1 MIAEV
6 LSQFFSLQPIL
17 GLFLG
22 VFAGIVGGSMPGISP
37 SMTIALLLPITL
49 YMPSVTS
56 ISVLMGAYQGAMMG
70 GSISA
75 ILINTPGTASAAATM
90 LDGYPMN
97 QKGQTK
103 KALQIALYASCTGG
117 VVGILILLL
126 SAQPLAKVALMFG
139 PPEYFGLM
147 TLSMALIAGISGKS
161 MLKGLIAGMIGLL
174 VSVIG
179 LDPIYGSQRLTF
191 KLLGLADGVDT
202 LSVFIGAFAVSELLV
217 QLGTGRSLLN
227 QKAKAMGKMQ
237 ESLSL
242 KEYLSQTVTMVQSG
256 IIGALIGILPG
267 IGGSTASFM
276 SYASAQKRSK
286 HPEKFGTGIIDG
298 VAAAESANNA
308 VCGGA
313 LVPMLTLGI
322 PGDVVTAILVG
333 ALIAQG
339 IKPGPMLFV
348 ENMFD
353 VYTIYIA
360 LLFAVLA
367 LAVVGTLGIPV
378 FSKIVSVR
386 KSILLPMVFL
396 ICFVGTYASRSD
408 YFSCYVMLIFGVI
421 GYFLRKFKYSLSPM
435 IIAFVIGGQL
445 ESNFRRSLLLDP
457 ALGWQIFFTRPLAV
471 SLIIISVVA
480 TIFMIRSNMKSN
492 ATT

>member
-1 MIAEV
+1 MMLDA
-6 LSQFFSLQPIL
+6 LSQFFHFQTIL
-17 GLFLG
+17 ILFIG
-22 VFAGIVGGSMPGISP
+22 VAAGIVGGSMPGISP

-49 YMPSVTS
+49 YMPSVNS
-56 ISVLMGAYQGAMMG
+56 IALLMGAYQGAMMG

-97 QKGQTK
+97 QKGQTM

-117 VVGILILLL
+117 VVGIAILLV

-147 TLSMALIAGISGKS
+147 MLSMALIAGIAGKS
-161 MLKGLIAGMIGLL
+161 MLKGMIAGMIGLL

-179 LDPIYGSQRLTF
+179 LDPIFGSARLTF
-191 KLLGLADGVDT
+191 KILELSDGVNT

-217 QLGTGRSLLN
+217 QLGTGRSILN
-227 QKAKAMGKMQ
+227 QKAQTMGSMEEK
-237 ESLSL
+237 LSL
-242 KEYLSQTVTMVQSG
+242 KEYFSQIGTMIQSG
-256 IIGALIGILPG
+256 VIGSLIGILPG

-276 SYASAQKRSK
+276 AYASAQKRSK
-286 HPEKFGTGIIDG
+286 HPDDFGTGIIDG
-298 VAAAESANNA
+298 VAATEAANNA

-353 VYTIYIA
+353 VYTIYFA
-360 LLFAVLA
+360 LLFAVFA
-367 LAVVGTLGIPV
+367 LAIVGTLGIPV
-378 FSKIVSVR
+378 FSKIVTVK

-396 ICFVGTYASRSD
+396 ICFVGTYASKSD
-408 YFSCYVMLIFGVI
+408 YFSCYVMLVFGVL
-421 GYFLRKFKYSLSPM
+421 GFFLRQFKFSLSPM
-435 IIAFVIGGQL
+435 IIAFVIGGAL
-445 ESNFRRSLLLDP
+445 ESNFRRSLLLSPD
-457 ALGWQIFFTRPLAV
+457 LGWKIFFTRPIATT
-471 SLIIISVVA
+471 LIVVAVVA
-480 TIFMIRSNMKSN
+480 TLLMVRSGMKSKT
-492 ATT
+492 AT

>member
-1 MIAEV
+1 
-6 LSQFFSLQPIL
+6 
-17 GLFLG
+17 
-22 VFAGIVGGSMPGISP
+22 
-37 SMTIALLLPITL
+37 
-49 YMPSVTS
+49 
-56 ISVLMGAYQGAMMG
+56 
-70 GSISA
+70 
-75 ILINTPGTASAAATM
+75 
-90 LDGYPMN
+90 
-97 QKGQTK
+97 
-103 KALQIALYASCTGG
+103 
-117 VVGILILLL
+117 
-126 SAQPLAKVALMFG
+126 MFG